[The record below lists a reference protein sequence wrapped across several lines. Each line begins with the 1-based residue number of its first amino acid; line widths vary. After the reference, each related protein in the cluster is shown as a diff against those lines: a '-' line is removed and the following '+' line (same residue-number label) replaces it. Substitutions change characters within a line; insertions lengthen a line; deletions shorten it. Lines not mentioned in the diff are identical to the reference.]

1 MGGNSVFLSSFWHLH
16 FRGNLGGAREGA
28 KPKKQLIL
36 SQSPTFLLR
45 HMTRRHDDDVGE
57 GGRGTEGGSPRP
69 HAPSSPLLGAAI
81 RASVVCG
88 KIRLSANMLNGKS
101 RRPPVLPPSS

>member
-57 GGRGTEGGSPRP
+57 GGGRREGRLARTRP
-69 HAPSSPLLGAAI
+69 ARLLLGAAI

-101 RRPPVLPPSS
+101 RRPSVLPPSS